1 MNKIILSLIIVT
13 FLAILIYC
21 LHIASKKNI
30 AKTPLIIEED
40 EEVIPKL
47 TFSNTQKWH
56 SSYLNL
62 ANNVTPYQLDIVDK
76 FDMKNMNYPSDE
88 ETNEEI
94 EELLILEKNRTQQD
108 IENINYEL
116 KLKNV
121 ISRFTDNKML
131 QKNLTS
137 LIEEYM
143 KLVYYLK
150 KYYDRVRPSYY
161 DKSIKIGVGIPLH
174 ASYPSGHASQA
185 YFIANYMSYVDPSKK
200 EFYYDVANQT
210 AKNREIGDVHY
221 KSDTDFGKYIADK
234 YFEQLKHDGY
244 ITNEPSNNDY

>member
-1 MNKIILSLIIVT
+1 MNKIVFKLIIII
-13 FLAILIYC
+13 FLTILIYC
-21 LHIASKKNI
+21 LYHSSKKKI
-30 AKTPLIIEED
+30 VKEEKIN
-40 EEVIPKL
+40 VKPKL

-62 ANNVTPYQLDIVDK
+62 ANKITPYQLEIVDK
-76 FDMKNMNYPSDE
+76 FDMKNMNYPSDK
-88 ETNEEI
+88 ETNKEI
-94 EELLILEKNRTQQD
+94 KELLILEKNRTQED
-108 IENINYEL
+108 INNINFEL
-116 KLKNV
+116 KLQNV

-131 QKNLTS
+131 QRKLTS

-185 YFIANYMSYVDPSKK
+185 YFIANYMSYIDPSKK
-200 EFYYDVANQT
+200 EFYHDVANQT
-210 AKNREIGDVHY
+210 AKNREIGGVHY

-244 ITNEPSNNDY
+244 ITNEPSNSDY